1 MFKKIIAAVV
11 LFALTMVVVVQAMEK
26 ENTSANQPPGVDIGF
41 KAKDFE
47 LQTIDGKTVKL
58 SDYKGQRIMLNFW
71 TTWCPPCKAEMPDME
86 ALHKEKGEEIKIVSV
101 NIDPDNDVAGFV
113 EEYGLTFPILLDK
126 KEDVMKQY
134 NIISIPT
141 TFFIDEDGIIK
152 QKIIGAIPLD
162 KMKEYLSDL

>member
-1 MFKKIIAAVV
+1 MFKKIFAAAI

-26 ENTSANQPPGVDIGF
+26 DTPATNEPPGIDVGF
-41 KAKDFE
+41 KAVDFE
-47 LQTIDGKTVKL
+47 LETIDGKKVKL
-58 SDYKGQRIMLNFW
+58 SDYKGQKVMLNFW
-71 TTWCPPCKAEMPDME
+71 ATWCPPCKAEMPDME

-113 EEYGLTFPILLDK
+113 DEYGLTFPILLDK

-134 NIISIPT
+134 QIISIPT
-141 TFFIDEDGIIK
+141 TFFIDENGVIK

-162 KMKEYLSDL
+162 NMKKYIADL